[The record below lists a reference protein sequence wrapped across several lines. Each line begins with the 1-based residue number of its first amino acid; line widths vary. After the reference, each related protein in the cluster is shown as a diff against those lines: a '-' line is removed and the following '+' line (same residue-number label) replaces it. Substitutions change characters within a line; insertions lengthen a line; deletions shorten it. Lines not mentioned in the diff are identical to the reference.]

1 MGAGK
6 EDKQEDNGLLNGSDD
21 IGSFFLCIRRFS
33 MQTEVMEDRA
43 GSKEIICR
51 FYANLVHPQEGY
63 YRMETAD
70 GEFLGNVDEGELKY
84 ELSVLEEHGYRKG
97 HIIGCRG
104 C

>member
-1 MGAGK
+1 MGADK
-6 EDKQEDNGLLNGSDD
+6 EDKQAVNGLPNGSDD
-21 IGSFFLCIRRFS
+21 IGFIFCARRSS
-33 MQTEVMEDRA
+33 MQTEVMADRA
-43 GSKEIICR
+43 GSKEIICI
-51 FYANLVHPQEGY
+51 FYANLAHPQEGY